1 MSRFLTTLCLFVFSA
16 ACAFAQCGGQER
28 WAVKDG
34 TDDTASQVQ
43 LDNITDM
50 TIAQL
55 VKIKQPKIANDNTTR
70 ATPEETMVVRVKA
83 RLIQW
88 KLESDQDFHVV
99 LTDDTLK
106 FTPGHGRPTGH
117 SVIGEVPSTDCLS
130 GSHDEFG
137 TTSPLLEGTGS
148 DPIGFKISRQ
158 QMTDEFP
165 DADLSGGWNDGG
177 GAHVEVVGVVFFDR
191 AHGQVGRAPNNLEIH
206 PILSIQFLDHPQ
218 ELMAAAPTG
227 KSTANTIIAAPPAK
241 SGQPLVIQDPN
252 SGESASVTADK
263 ALKVTSSVES
273 GTSGILRAGTASA
286 DLGFP
291 KTLTVCWFTA
301 ASPGA
306 IQISIDGKNW
316 FDVDNTNGSGCRSVP
331 PARFVKLT
339 TAKGMFQASY

>member
-1 MSRFLTTLCLFVFSA
+1 MVVFSA

-34 TDDTASQVQ
+34 TDDAADQIQ
-43 LDNITDM
+43 LGNIVDK

-55 VKIKQPKIANDNTTR
+55 VKIQQPKLAKDNTTR
-70 ATPEETMVVRVKA
+70 AVPAETMVVRVRA
-83 RLIQW
+83 RMVQW
-88 KLESDQDFHVV
+88 KFETDDDFHVV

-106 FTPGHGRPTGH
+106 FTPGHGQPTGH
-117 SVIGEVPSTDCLS
+117 SVIGEVPSPDCLS

-137 TTSPLLEGTGS
+137 TTSPLIEGTGS

-158 QMTDEFP
+158 QMLDEFP
-165 DADLSGGWNDGG
+165 DADLTGGWNDGG

-206 PILSIQFLDHPQ
+206 PILSIKFLDHPQ
-218 ELMAAAPTG
+218 DLIATAA
-227 KSTANTIIAAPPAK
+227 TAKPVPNAIFATPAAK
-241 SGQPLVIQDPN
+241 SGQALVIQDPN
-252 SGESASVTADK
+252 TGEVASVTEEK
-263 ALKVTSSVES
+263 ALKVASSSES
-273 GTSGILRAGTASA
+273 GKSGSLRAGTASP

-291 KTLTVCWFTA
+291 KTLTICWFTA
-301 ASPGA
+301 ATPGT
-306 IQISIDGKNW
+306 IQISIDGTNW
-316 FDVDNTNGSGCRSVP
+316 FDIEGVNGSGCRSVP